1 MDRADF
7 VVGKPRRQK
16 NYTMGEDNR
25 KITEPRRE
33 CPGCG
38 GSGQISY
45 FQGESRFL
53 LTTEECPEC
62 LGTGFLDDTPE
73 SEDDTPNV

>member
-1 MDRADF
+1 
-7 VVGKPRRQK
+7 
-16 NYTMGEDNR
+16 MGEDNR
-25 KITEPRRE
+25 EKRKDTGQRRE

-62 LGTGFLDDTPE
+62 LGTGFLDDEPE
-73 SEDDTPNV
+73 PGAGVCDS